1 MRPIIFERPWVVVGA
16 SGDDNHLQSFTR
28 ALSGTD
34 LPRQFA
40 MLAGE
45 RSLLQSTLELAAA
58 ITDLDRILVVV
69 SARHADLAREQIGPI
84 PGVEIVVQPRD
95 LDSAPATLLP
105 LARVLERDPLGRVVF
120 LPAHHYIADGMP
132 LLEALGTASLP
143 PVRDHV
149 TLIGA
154 TPTGTDVED
163 GWIVRGQAFE
173 GTDAYQVRRLC
184 DVPAGPCAER
194 IRQLGGLWNT
204 LIAAGPIT
212 AFWDLVRAHLPEHA
226 ARFERYIDAIGTGDE
241 RRTLIEAYAAMAPA
255 DFNRDLL
262 AKARDLA
269 VIPTADTGW
278 SDWDSPRQV
287 IQSLQGTPLFDH
299 LLARIRESVPP
310 PFARA
315 S

>member
-1 MRPIIFERPWVVVGA
+1 M
-16 SGDDNHLQSFTR
+16 
-28 ALSGTD
+28 
-34 LPRQFA
+34 
-40 MLAGE
+40 
-45 RSLLQSTLELAAA
+45 
-58 ITDLDRILVVV
+58 
-69 SARHADLAREQIGPI
+69 
-84 PGVEIVVQPRD
+84 
-95 LDSAPATLLP
+95 
-105 LARVLERDPLGRVVF
+105 
-120 LPAHHYIADGMP
+120 
-132 LLEALGTASLP
+132 
-143 PVRDHV
+143 
-149 TLIGA
+149 
-154 TPTGTDVED
+154 
-163 GWIVRGQAFE
+163 
-173 GTDAYQVRRLC
+173 
-184 DVPAGPCAER
+184 
-194 IRQLGGLWNT
+194 
-204 LIAAGPIT
+204 
-212 AFWDLVRAHLPEHA
+212 RAHLPEHA